1 MTSKGKEIYNT
12 IKRSLGSQAFSI
24 ASSSNHTN
32 GVRYV
37 GNTSSKW
44 IHPPDVLLNGRV
56 EYSVKMLGFAE
67 VSEPKGTHVIRDAIH
82 AIRFQLQ
89 VSRGVTGHSGAKLK
103 KVDLQINVDGLTV
116 IETKTKMILFKY
128 PLHRISFCA
137 DDKQDKRVFS
147 FIAKAE
153 SSTRH
158 DCFVFLSEKLAEQI
172 TLTIGEA
179 FDLAY
184 QKFLEKNGR
193 DLENKKQLIMLRKR
207 IAELEQENNELKEKL
222 YAQQKQKESS
232 VPPLPTS
239 PMPREP
245 PPGIIP
251 NLMNDIIPAIVP
263 PPAIPRRHHANTT
276 IINNHTNAMMIS
288 DPTVNFPQVGR
299 RLENLQLD
307 KMEDL
312 FDDEFDPRADERKK
326 VAVGEKKEKDKFGLD
341 PFGDDFMND
350 VLSLERKPFSD
361 VPSTS
366 EHEPTPEQFDEMLSI
381 VDKRL
386 TELRDGFA
394 SGILAMGDTGDA
406 ARDLHNIYST
416 TVQSPETN
424 TGEKDQTKAAQNGHT

>member
-12 IKRSLGSQAFSI
+12 IKRSLGSQSFGI

-32 GVRYV
+32 GARYA
-37 GNTSSKW
+37 GGTSSKW

-67 VSEPKGTHVIRDAIH
+67 VSEPKGTHVIRNAIH

-147 FIAKAE
+147 FIAKSE
-153 SSTRH
+153 SSRH

-172 TLTIGEA
+172 TLTVGEA

-184 QKFLEKNGR
+184 
-193 DLENKKQLIMLRKR
+193 QLIMLRKR

-222 YAQQKQKESS
+222 YTQQNKKEDS

-245 PPGIIP
+245 PPGITPTI
-251 NLMNDIIPAIVP
+251 MDEKIPAIVP
-263 PPAIPRRHHANTT
+263 PPAIPRRHHANTVNT
-276 IINNHTNAMMIS
+276 S
-288 DPTVNFPQVGR
+288 DPTANIPQVGR

-326 VAVGEKKEKDKFGLD
+326 IVAGEKKEKDKFGLD

-350 VLSLERKPFSD
+350 VLSLERKPLTD

-406 ARDLHNIYST
+406 ARDLHNIYG
-416 TVQSPETN
+416 VPIQSPETN
-424 TGEKDQTKAAQNGHT
+424 TGEKNQAKVTQNGHT

>member
-12 IKRSLGSQAFSI
+12 IKRSLGSQSFGI
-24 ASSSNHTN
+24 AGSSNHTN
-32 GVRYV
+32 GVRYS
-37 GNTSSKW
+37 GGTSSKW

-82 AIRFQLQ
+82 AIRFQF
-89 VSRGVTGHSGAKLK
+89 RGVTGHSGAKLK

-172 TLTIGEA
+172 TLTVGEA

-184 QKFLEKNGR
+184 QKFLERNGR

-222 YAQQKQKESS
+222 YTQQSQKDS

-245 PPGIIP
+245 PPGITP

-263 PPAIPRRHHANTT
+263 PPAIPRRHHANVMNTNDPT
-276 IINNHTNAMMIS
+276 TNAMNTS
-288 DPTVNFPQVGR
+288 DPTVNFPQVGKR
-299 RLENLQLD
+299 FENLQLD

-326 VAVGEKKEKDKFGLD
+326 PGVGVKKEKDKFGLD
-341 PFGDDFMND
+341 PFGNDFMND
-350 VLSLERKPFSD
+350 VLNLERKPVSD

-406 ARDLHNIYST
+406 ARDLHNIYSVP
-416 TVQSPETN
+416 VQSPETN
-424 TGEKDQTKAAQNGHT
+424 IGEKNQVTAKQNGHT

>member
-12 IKRSLGSQAFSI
+12 IKRSFGSQTFGS
-24 ASSSNHTN
+24 ASSSNHSS
-32 GVRYV
+32 GARYA
-37 GNTSSKW
+37 GSSTSKW

-67 VSEPKGTHVIRDAIH
+67 VSEPKGTHVIREAIH

-89 VSRGVTGHSGAKLK
+89 VNRGVTGHSGSKLK

-116 IETKTKMILFKY
+116 IETKTRMILFKY

-147 FIAKAE
+147 FIAKTE
-153 SSTRH
+153 SSNRH

-207 IAELEQENNELKEKL
+207 IAELEQENSELKDKL
-222 YAQQKQKESS
+222 SCMKRCQQEDSA
-232 VPPLPTS
+232 PPLPNS
-239 PMPREP
+239 PVPREP
-245 PPGIIP
+245 PPGITTSVI
-251 NLMNDIIPAIVP
+251 NNSIPAIVP
-263 PPAIPRRHHANTT
+263 PPAIPRRYMSAVLTT
-276 IINNHTNAMMIS
+276 DTSTN
-288 DPTVNFPQVGR
+288 VPQVGR

-307 KMEDL
+307 KMENL
-312 FDDEFDPRADERKK
+312 FDDEFDPRAGERKK
-326 VAVGEKKEKDKFGLD
+326 STHVDGAVKMDIKDKFGLD
-341 PFGDDFMND
+341 PFGDDFMNE
-350 VLSLERKPFSD
+350 VLGLERRPNFEE
-361 VPSTS
+361 PSIS

-381 VDKRL
+381 VDRRL

-394 SGILAMGDTGDA
+394 LGHLAMGDTGDA
-406 ARDLHNIYST
+406 ARDLHNIYGVPLHSLDSHT
-416 TVQSPETN
+416 DDKN
-424 TGEKDQTKAAQNGHT
+424 TAQNGYT

>member
-12 IKRSLGSQAFSI
+12 IKRSLGSQSFGI

-32 GVRYV
+32 GVRYA
-37 GNTSSKW
+37 GGTSSKW

-89 VSRGVTGHSGAKLK
+89 VNRGVTGHSGAKLK

-116 IETKTKMILFKY
+116 IEAKTKMILFKY

-153 SSTRH
+153 SSSRH

-172 TLTIGEA
+172 TLTVGEA

-222 YAQQKQKESS
+222 YAQQIQKEDS
-232 VPPLPTS
+232 VPPLPST

-245 PPGIIP
+245 PPGITP
-251 NLMNDIIPAIVP
+251 TLIPAIVP
-263 PPAIPRRHHANTT
+263 PPAIPRRHH
-276 IINNHTNAMMIS
+276 TNATVTT
-288 DPTVNFPQVGR
+288 DPTANLPQVGR

-326 VAVGEKKEKDKFGLD
+326 AVAAATGEKKEKDKFGLD
-341 PFGDDFMND
+341 PFGDDFMDD
-350 VLSLERKPFSD
+350 VLSLERKPASD
-361 VPSTS
+361 MPSTS
-366 EHEPTPEQFDEMLSI
+366 EHEPTPEQFDEMLSM

-406 ARDLHNIYST
+406 ARDLHNIYGAP
-416 TVQSPETN
+416 VQSVEAN
-424 TGEKDQTKAAQNGHT
+424 VGEKTQMNSAQNGHT

>member
-12 IKRSLGSQAFSI
+12 IKRSLGSQSFSS
-24 ASSSNHTN
+24 ASSSSTTN

-37 GNTSSKW
+37 GGSSTKW
-44 IHPPDVLLNGRV
+44 IHPPDILLNGRV
-56 EYSVKMLGFAE
+56 EYSVKMLGFTE
-67 VSEPKGTHVIRDAIH
+67 VTEPKGTHVIRDAIH

-89 VSRGVTGHSGAKLK
+89 VNRGITGHSGSKLK
-103 KVDLQINVDGLTV
+103 KVDLQISVDGLT
-116 IETKTKMILFKY
+116 IIDSKTKMILFKY

-153 SSTRH
+153 SSSRH

-172 TLTIGEA
+172 TLAVGEA

-193 DLENKKQLIMLRKR
+193 DLENRKQLIVLRKR
-207 IAELEQENNELKEKL
+207 IVELEHENNELKEKL
-222 YAQQKQKESS
+222 ARALRSQEEP
-232 VPPLPTS
+232 VPPLPST

-245 PPGIIP
+245 PPGIAT
-251 NLMNDIIPAIVP
+251 NEVIPAIVP
-263 PPAIPRRHHANTT
+263 PPMIPRRHHGYTAVTNNEPSDAN
-276 IINNHTNAMMIS
+276 A
-288 DPTVNFPQVGR
+288 PQVGR

-326 VAVGEKKEKDKFGLD
+326 AAEAKNKDKFGLD

-350 VLSLERKPFSD
+350 VL
-361 VPSTS
+361 
-366 EHEPTPEQFDEMLSI
+366 

-394 SGILAMGDTGDA
+394 SGLAMGDTGDS
-406 ARDLHNIYST
+406 ARDLHTIYSIPT
-416 TVQSPETN
+416 QSPEASAAGGDLKSLTN
-424 TGEKDQTKAAQNGHT
+424 PSNQNGHT